1 MNEIL
6 IIILYNLTAVALLM
20 SAGWIYSIIKNNV
33 TIADSLWG
41 LCFIL
46 ITWLTWFQSDG
57 WFYRKTVIAILVT
70 LWGVRLFIH
79 ITKRNIGKGEDPRYT
94 EWRKQYGDNFR
105 IVSLFKVFLVQA
117 LFSWIIA
124 FSMQAGQLSAS
135 PEFITIFDIAGIV
148 IWITG
153 FLIESSADRQLARFL
168 AQPANK
174 GKVMKQGLWRYSRHP
189 NYFGESSM
197 WWGIFVI
204 SLSVPW
210 GWATVISPIV
220 ITWTLLRITG
230 VTLMEETIFGSNP
243 EYKEY
248 VNKTSSFIPWFPKE

>member
-1 MNEIL
+1 M
-6 IIILYNLTAVALLM
+6 
-20 SAGWIYSIIKNNV
+20 
-33 TIADSLWG
+33 
-41 LCFIL
+41 L
-46 ITWLTWFQSDG
+46 ITWLTWFQPNG
-57 WFYRKTVIAILVT
+57 WFYRKTAIAILVT
-70 LWGVRLFIH
+70 LWGVRLFVH

-94 EWRKQYGDNFR
+94 EWRKQYGDNFP

-124 FSMQAGQLSAS
+124 FSMQAGQLSPT
-135 PEFITIFDIAGIV
+135 PETVTIFDIAGII
-148 IWITG
+148 IWTAG
-153 FLIESSADRQLARFL
+153 FIIESSADRQLARFL
-168 AQPANK
+168 ADPANK

-204 SLSVPW
+204 SLSVPR

-230 VTLMEETIFGSNP
+230 VTLMEETIFGNNP

-248 VNKTSSFIPWFPKE
+248 VNKTSSFIPWFPKKYKGG